1 LPLDPNGKAVAG
13 KYLTPFMER
22 NMEDLKEKKQE
33 LRKKIDKKISDLSR
47 KELKQKYQ
55 AIEDQLFEFANF
67 LEAQTALLYIS
78 QPNEVDTRP
87 ILKRCGQDLKQ
98 VVLPLFHP
106 DNNGARF
113 YKLYNIESD
122 LKTGPG
128 NIVGSDP
135 DRCKLVNMDAIDIAI
150 IPGIAFDEKGGRLGD
165 GTGRYDRI
173 IPKLPATTRKVAF
186 AIEDQ
191 MVAQVPMDSHDKYV
205 DIIITDKR
213 IIYKI

>member
-1 LPLDPNGKAVAG
+1 
-13 KYLTPFMER
+13 
-22 NMEDLKEKKQE
+22 MEDLKEKKQE
-33 LRKKIDKKISDLSR
+33 LRKKIDKKLSALSR

-55 AIEDQLFEFANF
+55 AIEEQLFGFANF
-67 LEAQTALLYIS
+67 LEAQTAMFYIS
-78 QPNEVDTRP
+78 QSNEVDTRP
-87 ILKRCGQDLKQ
+87 ILKRCIQATKQ
-98 VVLPLFHP
+98 IILPLFNP
-106 DNNGARF
+106 ENNGARLF
-113 YKLYNIESD
+113 RLYNIETD
-122 LKTGPG
+122 LKTGPN
-128 NIVGSDP
+128 NIVGPDP
-135 DRCKLVNMDAIDIAI
+135 DRCKLVDMDAIDIAI

-173 IPKLPATTRKVAF
+173 IPKLPVTTRKVAF